1 MGDSELKEVRFDK
14 YCKTCKHYEHKSP
27 TAIYIRTVFNEDFS
41 FEAQEPCNTC
51 LEVGMREGTEKP
63 EYWEEK

>member
-14 YCKTCKHYEHKSP
+14 YCKTCKHYAHKYP
-27 TAIYIRTVFNEDFS
+27 NEDFS

>member
-14 YCKTCKHYEHKSP
+14 YCKTCKHYAHKFP
-27 TAIYIRTVFNEDFS
+27 DEDFS

>member
-14 YCKTCKHYEHKSP
+14 YCKTCKHYAHKFP
-27 TAIYIRTVFNEDFS
+27 NEDFS

-63 EYWEEK
+63 EYLEEK

>member
-1 MGDSELKEVRFDK
+1 MDANYKEIRFDK
-14 YCKTCKHYEHKSP
+14 WCHLCKHYAHKFP
-27 TAIYIRTVFNEDFS
+27 DADFS

-63 EYWEEK
+63 EHWEAK

>member
-14 YCKTCKHYEHKSP
+14 YCKTCKHYAHKFP
-27 TAIYIRTVFNEDFS
+27 NEDFS

>member
-14 YCKTCKHYEHKSP
+14 YCKTCKHYANKFP
-27 TAIYIRTVFNEDFS
+27 NEDFS